1 MYMAHYGFKEVEINK
16 KRPSFIK
23 SKERVAHIQKK
34 LNSAKKSLEEVRR
47 ADEAHRKD
55 ITELEQELEEVETQ
69 RKEYEDLLAG
79 ESQSQGRD
87 VQLEDAQVCSNKE
100 KLVVIFRCKFVY
112 SKSTLSV
119 LGKRIQYVESGS
131 SKTIRPLFTRVG
143 FGK

>member
-1 MYMAHYGFKEVEINK
+1 MLNWPFHFIFQEVEINK

-34 LNSAKKSLEEVRR
+34 LNSAKKSLDEVKR

-55 ITELEQELEEVETQ
+55 IAELEQELEEVERQ

-87 VQLEDAQVCSNKE
+87 VQLEDAQVRILLQKRTIPFQLSDSP
-100 KLVVIFRCKFVY
+100 LQ
-112 SKSTLSV
+112 KSSTS
-119 LGKRIQYVESGS
+119 IS
-131 SKTIRPLFTRVG
+131 SKLSDSLFIIFFADR
-143 FGK
+143 